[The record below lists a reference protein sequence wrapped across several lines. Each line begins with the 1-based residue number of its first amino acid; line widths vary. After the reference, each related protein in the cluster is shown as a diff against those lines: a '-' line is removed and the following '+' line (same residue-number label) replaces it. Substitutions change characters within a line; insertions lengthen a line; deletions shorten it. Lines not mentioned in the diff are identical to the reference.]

1 MTRLWNEW
9 LAADRRARADLWCCY
24 AAAADEE
31 ERAAAE
37 LERTANVGTE
47 VCKVGSRTE
56 SRVAQASHSR
66 AAM

>member
-9 LAADRRARADLWCCY
+9 LAADRRARPDLWCCY

-37 LERTANVGTE
+37 LERTASLGTGLE
-47 VCKVGSRTE
+47 VL
-56 SRVAQASHSR
+56 
-66 AAM
+66 